1 MPADESTPTPA
12 SSAPA
17 DSTHT
22 AEPSP
27 GDEPI
32 ETRPIRRV
40 LPWTLFWAASIILF
54 DQGTKYW
61 AEATLERGVG
71 VPVIGDWIEWRL
83 VYNPGAAFGIG
94 GDYTWILAMVAAVAV
109 VGIAIFVARIS
120 SVPWALAGGAL
131 LGGAISHLGDRLFRE
146 PGFAR
151 GEIVDFI
158 DYFGFFVGNVAD
170 IALVGGAIAIVLLSL
185 LGVSPRR
192 PVLRAQD
199 PSPAAP
205 SAGTH

>member
-1 MPADESTPTPA
+1 MPDHDDIET
-12 SSAPA
+12 
-17 DSTHT
+17 
-22 AEPSP
+22 
-27 GDEPI
+27 
-32 ETRPIRRV
+32 ETRPVGRV

-83 VYNPGAAFGIG
+83 IYNPGAAFGIG
-94 GDYTWILAMVAAVAV
+94 GDFTWILTVVAAIAV
-109 VGIAIFVARIS
+109 VGIAIFVSRIS

-131 LGGAISHLGDRLFRE
+131 FGGAISHLGDRLFRE

-158 DYFGFFVGNVAD
+158 DYFGFFVGNIAD

-185 LGVSPRR
+185 LGLSSR
-192 PVLRAQD
+192 PPVHRAQD
-199 PSPAAP
+199 PSPAEP
-205 SAGTH
+205 SPETR

>member
-12 SSAPA
+12 ASPAPHEHEHGEHA
-17 DSTHT
+17 
-22 AEPSP
+22 
-27 GDEPI
+27 I

-71 VPVIGDWIEWRL
+71 IPVIGEWIQWRL

-94 GDYTWILAMVAAVAV
+94 GDFTWILAIVAAIAV
-109 VGIAIFVARIS
+109 VGIAIFVSRIS
-120 SVPWALAGGAL
+120 SVPWALSAGAL
-131 LGGAISHLGDRLFRE
+131 FGGAISHLGDRLFRE

-170 IALVGGAIAIVLLSL
+170 ICLVGGAIAIVLLSL
-185 LGVSPRR
+185 IGVNPRP
-192 PVLRAQD
+192 PVHRAQA

-205 SAGTH
+205 SAETH